1 VGLRPKHYH
10 ERGER
15 HDQRRSIGAG
25 GYSDS
30 VALDFAD
37 ADSEPD
43 DRTSQHATGP
53 VSLLRCLPDV
63 LAEHHETAV
72 SPITTAAD
80 REELELPSRQAP
92 SQVNSAGLRRV
103 CIKKD
108 GSVVE

>member
-1 VGLRPKHYH
+1 MSACGEHY
-10 ERGER
+10 
-15 HDQRRSIGAG
+15 
-25 GYSDS
+25 
-30 VALDFAD
+30 ALY
-37 ADSEPD
+37 
-43 DRTSQHATGP
+43 
-53 VSLLRCLPDV
+53 CDV
-63 LAEHHETAV
+63 CQTFWPEHRETAV